1 MQRNAFYFSGGP
13 YQQILRGLH
22 RALSMPEAFIK
33 LTGNARTGKSRVCEK
48 LTQFMRHDDYRVVYF
63 DYAIESPDMLR
74 TTLAQKLELPDS
86 SNFAR
91 RLEDSLRSDEQKPVI
106 LIFDDAHLLSDIT
119 LIEIYRLAE
128 IQVGAHRSLNI
139 LLCGEA
145 ALENRLRS
153 NDEFKSLLLSISNRF
168 VLQVMDEQTLPQ
180 FFMAYL
186 QKAEMPGLQLET
198 AATNYFYKCCKGYPG
213 PATGLCQLVVQARLG
228 SMELTPIGKDELV
241 RLVKSAESE
250 QSLPSSNYRDSNRL
264 ALLGPL
270 GLVVIIA
277 VLGFLFQLIN
287 D

>member
-1 MQRNAFYFSGGP
+1 
-13 YQQILRGLH
+13 
-22 RALSMPEAFIK
+22 MPEAFIK
-33 LTGNARTGKSRVCEK
+33 LTGNARAGKSTLCQK

-74 TTLAQKLELPDS
+74 TTLAKELELPNS

-91 RLEDSLRSDEQKPVI
+91 LLEDSLRGDKQKPVV

-128 IQVGAHRSLNI
+128 IQVGAHGSLNI
-139 LLCGEA
+139 LLCGEV
-145 ALENRLRS
+145 ALDKRLS
-153 NDEFKSLLLSISNRF
+153 GNDEFKSLLLSISDRF
-168 VLQVMDEQTLPQ
+168 VLQAMDAQTLPQ

-186 QKAEMPGLQLET
+186 EKAELPGLQLDT

-213 PATGLCQLVVQARLG
+213 PATALCQLIVQARLG
-228 SMELTPIGKDELV
+228 SLELTPIGKGELV
-241 RLVKSAESE
+241 RLVKSAASE
-250 QSLPSSNYRDSNRL
+250 HGLPSSNYRDSNRL

-277 VLGFLFQLIN
+277 VLGFLFQWIN
-287 D
+287 G